1 MKKLH
6 IVILDRGPQ
15 TLIVRGLMLGMSE
28 HQLRDG
34 LLWWRK
40 TIYHELFDKS
50 ITIELSITLDESLK
64 RLKKRALKEDKSISK
79 TKKDS
84 E

>member
-1 MKKLH
+1 M
-6 IVILDRGPQ
+6 DRGPQ

-34 LLWWRK
+34 LLWWK
-40 TIYHELFDKS
+40 NTIYRELFDKA
-50 ITIELSITLDESLK
+50 ITIELTITLDESLK
-64 RLKKRALKEDKSISK
+64 RLKKRAMKENTSLSKAEKKS
-79 TKKDS
+79 